1 MAQLPE
7 FDSRTRRHMGLE
19 FVVGSRPCPQRLFSG
34 YSDIPL
40 SPQKNNH
47 FQIQI
52 RSGECPHTLKR
63 I

>member
-40 SPQKNNH
+40 SLPQKIII
-47 FQIQI
+47 FKFKFDRESVPI
-52 RSGECPHTLKR
+52 L
-63 I
+63 